1 MTADSGIHHHAR
13 GEMQAAGL
21 SSRTIGL
28 DRGTYSRFHH
38 VLIVSDGW
46 ARILRSDTTAQR
58 LHGPAIIHLP
68 PSKGLGVSL
77 EAGAQGVLIGASPD
91 IMADAIGNKAES
103 YSLRIFS
110 ELPFI
115 AGEVTQRPMAEIQ
128 PLITGFVQELG
139 DPARES
145 WMVLSAYLRLILM
158 TMWRMSASEH
168 PAQRGRGEVTSILER
183 YRQLV
188 EVHFRE
194 HRPVR
199 DYAFDLGIS
208 MDRLHAICQRT
219 LGRSPIQLLHE
230 RLIHEA
236 RLRLERSAGTIQQIS
251 DGLGFRDPTYFSHFF
266 KRNAGYSP
274 ASYRSMAR
282 STDGNKAVLLA
293 SSYAD
298 WP

>member
-1 MTADSGIHHHAR
+1 M
-13 GEMQAAGL
+13 
-21 SSRTIGL
+21 
-28 DRGTYSRFHH
+28 
-38 VLIVSDGW
+38 
-46 ARILRSDTTAQR
+46 RSATR
-58 LHGPAIIHLP
+58 P
-68 PSKGLGVSL
+68 K
-77 EAGAQGVLIGASPD
+77 
-91 IMADAIGNKAES
+91 S

-115 AGEVTQRPMAEIQ
+115 AGEVKPRQMSEIH
-128 PLITGFVQELG
+128 PLVTGFVQELG
-139 DPARES
+139 DANRES

-168 PAQRGRGEVTSILER
+168 AAPRGRGEVTSILER

-188 EVHFRE
+188 EIHFRE

-199 DYAFDLGIS
+199 DYAADLGIS

-219 LGRSPIQLLHE
+219 LGRAPIRLLHE

-266 KRNAGYSP
+266 KRNTGYSP
-274 ASYRSMAR
+274 ASYRSMAG
-282 STDGNKAVLLA
+282 SADGNKAVLLA